1 MLKHFVFFF
10 SFLKIELNAHKWGIL
25 PCSKHKHS
33 HSVMQISFIL
43 HHRKVIVSFFFKKII
58 VSILQNHLTIVLYNI
73 LHFIIQHIKII
84 KNKSRKSE
92 RGRINYKTNLS
103 QVWNNAMNTIIFIIF
118 FTTVELTSFLLLV
131 LI

>member
-1 MLKHFVFFF
+1 MFSFFLFWKLNWMHINEAFFHAPSISIPIRLCKFLLFCIIEKLLFLFFF
-10 SFLKIELNAHKWGIL
+10 FL
-25 PCSKHKHS
+25 
-33 HSVMQISFIL
+33 
-43 HHRKVIVSFFFKKII
+43 II

-84 KNKSRKSE
+84 KNKSGKSE

-103 QVWNNAMNTIIFIIF
+103 QVWNNATNTIIFTIF
-118 FTTVELTSFLLLV
+118 FTIVELTSFLLLV